1 MMPKMSIAYGLALV
15 VLGLI
20 GYTQGVPTPP
30 KTAVSPTALIPAFL
44 GIAAI
49 LAGIGSIII
58 PKLRMHLMHVAAVV
72 GLIGALSIV
81 MFFITLSKK
90 GMALGPAMQLLTA
103 LFSIGFLALCVQSFR
118 KARREKAAAYG
129 AESAESA

>member
-15 VLGLI
+15 VLGLV
-20 GYTQGVPTPP
+20 GYTQGTPADP
-30 KTAVSPTALIPAFL
+30 EAAVSPTALIPAFL

-49 LAGIGSIII
+49 LCGIGSIII

-103 LFSIGFLALCVQSFR
+103 LFSIGFLVLCVQSFR
-118 KARREKAAAYG
+118 KARRERPADYSAS
-129 AESAESA
+129 ESA